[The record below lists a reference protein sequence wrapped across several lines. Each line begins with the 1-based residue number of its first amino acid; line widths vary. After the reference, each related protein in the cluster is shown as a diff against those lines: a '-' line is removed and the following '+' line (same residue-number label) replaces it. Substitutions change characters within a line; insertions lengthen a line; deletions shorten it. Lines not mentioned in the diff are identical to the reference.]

1 MNTQPDSRPDPRL
14 SGLEVYLVGGAV
26 RDARLGWPVGDRDW
40 VVVGATPEIMRQ
52 RGFKSVGRDFPVFLH
67 PDTFEE
73 YALART
79 ERKHGHGYTGFEI
92 HASPDVTLEADLA
105 RRDFTIN
112 AMAETPDGELI
123 DPYGGAADLAAG
135 QLKHVSAAFVEDPL
149 RVLRAARFLARY
161 RKLGFTIAPQ
171 TQALMGQLVASGE
184 MRHLVAERVWTE
196 THKALGEADPGAYF
210 ETLDDCGALAE
221 LMPPLATPAL
231 ADVIARLGR
240 VPDESTTSQQA
251 LWRWARLGEHLED
264 VEQARLNDAVKAP
277 NAYRDAMRL
286 AALSRRL
293 RQQLGEGRPAA
304 ESDRAEAIMTWLD
317 AIDAWRRPERVAP
330 LLALI
335 AHDDGELADDLAL
348 AWRLAA
354 QILPQALLDE
364 GFRGPA
370 LGEELSRRREETVRE
385 ALGAR

>member
-1 MNTQPDSRPDPRL
+1 MNTQPDSRLDPRL
-14 SGLEVYLVGGAV
+14 DGLEVYLVGGAV

-40 VVVGATPEIMRQ
+40 VVVGTTPESMRQ

-67 PDTFEE
+67 PDSHEE

-79 ERKHGHGYTGFEI
+79 ERKQGHGYTGFEV

-123 DPYGGAADLAAG
+123 DPYGGAADLAVG

-161 RKLGFTIAPQ
+161 RKLGFTIAAE

-210 ETLDDCGALAE
+210 ETLDDCGALTE

-286 AALSRRL
+286 ASLSRRL
-293 RQQLGEGRPAA
+293 RRQLDGERPAA
-304 ESDRAEAIMTWLD
+304 ESGRAEAIMTWLD

-354 QILPQALLDE
+354 QILPQALLDD
-364 GFRGPA
+364 GFRGPE
-370 LGEELSRRREETVRE
+370 LGKELSRRREETVRE
-385 ALGAR
+385 ALEGR